1 MVLLMIASNV
11 IKRILLGVMLLGFA
25 GVVMTFIT
33 YRKSFD
39 DPEKIAD
46 LLPENT
52 QISMQAFEHTATR
65 DGKTQW
71 HLEAESASL
80 SGQKKLVLKTPA
92 VVFYRENGRKIYL
105 TAQTGVLNKKTNN
118 ITMSGNVVARTDGYR
133 FEAESAEYDHN
144 RRFLNAPTPVKI
156 ISNRGELVADAMTY
170 DLGTSRATFSG
181 NVQGVFSEQIS

>member
-1 MVLLMIASNV
+1 MIASKV
-11 IKRILLGVMLLGFA
+11 IKRVLLGIMLLGFA
-25 GVVMTFIT
+25 GVVVTFIS
-33 YRKSFD
+33 YRQSFD
-39 DPEKIAD
+39 DPEKLTD
-46 LLPENT
+46 LLPDNT
-52 QISMQAFEHTATR
+52 QVSMQAFEHTATR

-92 VVFYRENGRKIYL
+92 VVFYRESGRKIYL
-105 TAQTGVLNKKTNN
+105 TAQTGVFNQKTNN
-118 ITMSGNVVARTDGYR
+118 ISMSGNVVARTDGYR

-144 RRFLNAPTPVKI
+144 RRFLNAPNPVKI
-156 ISNRGELVADAMTY
+156 ISKRGELVADTMTY